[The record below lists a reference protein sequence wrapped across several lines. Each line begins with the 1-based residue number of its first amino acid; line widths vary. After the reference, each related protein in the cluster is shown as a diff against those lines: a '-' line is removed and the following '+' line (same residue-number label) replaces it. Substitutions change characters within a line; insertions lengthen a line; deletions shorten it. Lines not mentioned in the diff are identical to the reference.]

1 MNINTVVKT
10 YLPSSFIKALRT
22 IREHTSVKL
31 LRSYQSLKLKGFT
44 SAREM
49 EVVFGGLKVLMFIK
63 PNNGGV
69 DNYIYLNSIHEP
81 EILNVIR
88 ENVQAGDVVV
98 DVGANI
104 GQHSL
109 FMSQFVGETG
119 SVYSF
124 EPLQSNTDS
133 IKKSLKLNNSQNVTV
148 ETMAVGEEDTEVKMF
163 VPETSNDRS
172 SRELIGMTTENF
184 EKVKMTKLDTYFA
197 DTKINFVKIDT
208 EGFESEVISGASDI
222 IAKHKPKILL
232 EYAPK
237 FYEARKVDSNDLLS
251 TLIKHD
257 YVLQDVSSGVMV
269 ENVPAYTAFL
279 TKGGSGISNILAI
292 PR

>member
-1 MNINTVVKT
+1 
-10 YLPSSFIKALRT
+10 
-22 IREHTSVKL
+22 
-31 LRSYQSLKLKGFT
+31 
-44 SAREM
+44 
-49 EVVFGGLKVLMFIK
+49 
-63 PNNGGV
+63 
-69 DNYIYLNSIHEP
+69 
-81 EILNVIR
+81 
-88 ENVQAGDVVV
+88 
-98 DVGANI
+98 VGANI

-208 EGFESEVISGASDI
+208 EGFESEVLSGASKI
-222 IAKHKPKILL
+222 IFNHKPKILL

-237 FYEARKVDSNDLLS
+237 FYEGRKLESNDLLRA
-251 TLIKHD
+251 LIDHG
-257 YVLQDVSSGVMV
+257 YVLRDVSSGV
-269 ENVPAYTAFL
+269 EIEDVPAYTAFL
-279 TKGGSGISNILAI
+279 TKGGSGISNILATL
-292 PR
+292 R